1 MTQTSMQTRRRL
13 IDGARCQEAVD
24 CAAGSKPCHGE
35 ERAARQA
42 LAQPPS
48 GHEPSQAPKLFGP
61 IFSPPSWHNW
71 ETVVKA
77 VDGEKLTDA
86 ETEFFKSISG
96 GRSSNQ
102 PSQ

>member
-1 MTQTSMQTRRRL
+1 
-13 IDGARCQEAVD
+13 
-24 CAAGSKPCHGE
+24 
-35 ERAARQA
+35 
-42 LAQPPS
+42 
-48 GHEPSQAPKLFGP
+48 
-61 IFSPPSWHNW
+61 
-71 ETVVKA
+71 VKA

>member
-1 MTQTSMQTRRRL
+1 MARVAKKQL
-13 IDGARCQEAVD
+13 IAPPAPNLATAKNARPDKRGLNLLEAMN
-24 CAAGSKPCHGE
+24 H
-35 ERAARQA
+35 
-42 LAQPPS
+42 
-48 GHEPSQAPKLFGP
+48 PKLFGP

-71 ETVVKA
+71 KTVVKA

-86 ETEFFKSISG
+86 ETEFSKSISG